1 MGSALFIVL
10 EHEIPR
16 FDTFVNGKSLS
27 KASEELDAA
36 AAQLGVQPLM
46 GFFSKDPEELAE
58 FLNDEGSALD
68 ELPIPEETWYTA
80 ADGLKTVDA
89 LLDHYQTAA
98 SPTPQTQKIVSDLL
112 EFQNVLRR
120 AEAEGVRWHLDIDF

>member
-10 EHEIPR
+10 EHEIPG